1 LRVYLLSRMARH
13 MLADAAESL
22 IVYAWGHSFITLEES
37 VTILAKTDDAAEGF
51 SQLLAVIEGRIK
63 FS

>member
-1 LRVYLLSRMARH
+1 MARH

-22 IVYAWGHSFITLEES
+22 IVYAWGPNFITLEES

-51 SQLLAVIEGRIK
+51 SQLLAVIKGRIK

>member
-1 LRVYLLSRMARH
+1 MARH

-22 IVYAWGHSFITLEES
+22 IVYAWGHNFITLEES
-37 VTILAKTDDAAEGF
+37 VTIPAKTDDAAEGF
-51 SQLLAVIEGRIK
+51 SQLLAVIKGRIK